1 MCCVLRPW
9 RVWRSQG
16 TGGACHPCN
25 RLYAFCFKESCHILY
40 VNYVN
45 KLFYITRAR
54 SPVYQSHVLNAVLGF
69 PRAGAGLAPLGA
81 AEGGRPLSPLAAAG
95 GVAAAGRGG
104 WQCSAAM
111 LLGRCRLLFRAG
123 AARPAR
129 ACYGEA
135 AAVGSRP
142 DAGSPLY
149 QVGWAGR
156 ARLLPAGGPRAL
168 GAGLSAQALLLG
180 VPE

>member
-1 MCCVLRPW
+1 M
-9 RVWRSQG
+9 
-16 TGGACHPCN
+16 
-25 RLYAFCFKESCHILY
+25 
-40 VNYVN
+40 
-45 KLFYITRAR
+45 
-54 SPVYQSHVLNAVLGF
+54 
-69 PRAGAGLAPLGA
+69 
-81 AEGGRPLSPLAAAG
+81 
-95 GVAAAGRGG
+95 AAAGRGG